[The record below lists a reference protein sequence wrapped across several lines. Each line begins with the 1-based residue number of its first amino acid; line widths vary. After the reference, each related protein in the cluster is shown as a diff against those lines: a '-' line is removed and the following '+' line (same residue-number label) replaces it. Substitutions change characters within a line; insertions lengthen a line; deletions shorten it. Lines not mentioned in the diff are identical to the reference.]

1 MYDTKT
7 ESLIMNDHTIPTGLR
22 HWFVAHF
29 IIDILFAMPLILFPA
44 LLLQVLG
51 FETTN
56 LLLARLVGAA
66 LVGIGGVSFIMHKKD
81 ISEYRAMLQLKL
93 LWSGTAIVAI
103 ILSFKDTDTSVKW
116 FLLEIFIV
124 FFLVWGYY
132 FKKLSKK

>member
-1 MYDTKT
+1 MT
-7 ESLIMNDHTIPTGLR
+7 DHTIPTGLR

-29 IIDILFAMPLILFPA
+29 IIDILFAVPLILFPA

-56 LLLARLVGAA
+56 VLLARLIGAA

-93 LWSGTAIVAI
+93 LWSGTAIIAI
-103 ILSFKDTDTSVKW
+103 ILSLNDTGTSTKW
-116 FLLEIFIV
+116 VLLAIFLA

-132 FKKLSKK
+132 FRQLSKK